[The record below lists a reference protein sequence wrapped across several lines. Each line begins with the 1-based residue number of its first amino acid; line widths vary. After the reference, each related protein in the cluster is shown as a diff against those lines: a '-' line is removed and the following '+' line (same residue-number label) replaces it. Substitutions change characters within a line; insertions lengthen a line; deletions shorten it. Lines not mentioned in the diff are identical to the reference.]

1 MRVISG
7 EAKARRLYSV
17 PGEGTRPI
25 TDRVKTSLFNIL
37 AYRVEDARF
46 LDLFAGT
53 GGVGIEALSRGARET
68 VFVERGE
75 RAVLTIRRN
84 LAVTGFADC
93 AQVVRKDVFKF
104 VAGYQGAQFGIIYV
118 APPQYQ
124 GLWSRTLLALDASSL
139 LAPGGLAVAQIHPKE
154 YEPLVLDRL
163 ILSDQRK
170 YGSTLLCFYKA
181 PLSPIAESPSS
192 SDSPGE

>member
-17 PGEGTRPI
+17 RGDGTRPI

-37 AYRVEDARF
+37 APRVQDARF

-53 GGVGIEALSRGARET
+53 GGVGIEALSRGAREA
-68 VFVERGE
+68 VFVEWGE
-75 RAVLTIRRN
+75 RAVVTIRRN
-84 LAVTGFADC
+84 LTVTSFTDC

-104 VAGYQGAQFGIIYV
+104 IAAHQGPPFDIIYV

-124 GLWSRTLLALDASSL
+124 GLWSRTLLALDTSAL
-139 LAPGGLAVAQIHPKE
+139 LTPGGLAVAQIHPKE
-154 YEPLVLDRL
+154 YKPLVLDRL
-163 ILSDQRK
+163 VLSDQRK
-170 YGSTLLCFYKA
+170 YGSTLLCFYAA
-181 PLSPIAESPSS
+181 PHPPIAESPSS

>member
-1 MRVISG
+1 VRVISG

-37 AYRVEDARF
+37 APRVEDARF

-53 GGVGIEALSRGARET
+53 GGVGIEALSCGARDT

-84 LAVTGFADC
+84 LVVTAFADR

-104 VAGYQGAQFGIIYV
+104 IAGYQGPPFDIIYV

-124 GLWSRTLLALDASSL
+124 GLWSRALLALDTSSL

-154 YEPLVLDRL
+154 YEQLALTRLV
-163 ILSDQRK
+163 LSDQRR
-170 YGSTLLCFYKA
+170 YGSTLLCFYA
-181 PLSPIAESPSS
+181 TPHSATAESPSS

>member
-1 MRVISG
+1 VRVISG
-7 EAKARRLYSV
+7 EAKSRRLYSV

-37 AYRVEDARF
+37 ADRIEDARF

-68 VFVERGE
+68 VFVELGE

-84 LAVTGFADC
+84 LTVTGFTDC
-93 AQVVRKDVFKF
+93 AHIVRKDVFKF
-104 VAGYQGAQFGIIYV
+104 IAGYQGPPFDIIYV

-124 GLWSRTLLALDASSL
+124 GLWSRTLLALESSSL
-139 LAPGGLAVAQIHPKE
+139 LTPGGLTVAQIYPKE
-154 YEPLVLDRL
+154 FAQLALTRLV
-163 ILSDQRK
+163 LSDQRK
-170 YGSTLLCFYKA
+170 YGSTLLCFYGTPHA
-181 PLSPIAESPSS
+181 PTAESPSS